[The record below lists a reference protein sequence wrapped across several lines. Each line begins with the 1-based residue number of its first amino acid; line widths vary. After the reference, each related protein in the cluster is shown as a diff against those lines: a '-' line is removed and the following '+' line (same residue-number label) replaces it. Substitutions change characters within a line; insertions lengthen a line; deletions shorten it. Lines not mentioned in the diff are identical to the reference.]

1 MKEGKVYS
9 VVFGLADVTCR
20 KDHMIILNN
29 TCMPLIM
36 KGINTIEEIDVIF
49 SYEDDGTLNISL
61 APSNRH
67 AGSFSIKPTLFLAGD
82 LAYLAVIMGK
92 ENVSSSWCN
101 FWWKLSK
108 ADWQNACPVSNDM
121 MWDIHQIYLQVDCN
135 VENGF
140 TDARMKGVRSSP
152 MSSIPFSRII
162 FSGLHAAIGIGNR
175 IIQHLES
182 HEEFQLRASKTSSED
197 TIKTLRGLKEV
208 WTKSPDGGRFCKAKM
223 LR

>member
-1 MKEGKVYS
+1 M
-9 VVFGLADVTCR
+9 
-20 KDHMIILNN
+20 
-29 TCMPLIM
+29 
-36 KGINTIEEIDVIF
+36 IF
-49 SYEDDGTLNISL
+49 SYEDDGTLNINL

-67 AGSFSIKPTLFLAGD
+67 ASSFSIKPTLFLAGD

-108 ADWQNACPVSNDM
+108 ADWQNACPVSNYM

-162 FSGLHAAIGIGNR
+162 FSGLHAAIGYY
-175 IIQHLES
+175 
-182 HEEFQLRASKTSSED
+182 
-197 TIKTLRGLKEV
+197 
-208 WTKSPDGGRFCKAKM
+208 KAKM
-223 LR
+223 LRCKD